1 MSALLVF
8 IKNLRIMD
16 YLTIDMVVEHLRLV
30 DPPPGIIKAIEEGIT
45 KSEKAVYE
53 ILNRSYSDI
62 IEEYG
67 DIPKDI
73 KAATLLLTED
83 FLRKNDHVNYALKSV
98 LERYK
103 K

>member
-1 MSALLVF
+1 
-8 IKNLRIMD
+8 MD
-16 YLTIDMVVEHLRLV
+16 YLTIDMVIEHLRLV
-30 DPPPGIIKAIEEGIT
+30 DPPPSIVKAIEECIT
-45 KSEKAVYE
+45 ESEKAVYE

-62 IEEYG
+62 IKEYG
-67 DIPKDI
+67 EIPKDI

-83 FLRKNDHVNYALKSV
+83 FLRRNEHVNYALKSV

>member
-1 MSALLVF
+1 
-8 IKNLRIMD
+8 
-16 YLTIDMVVEHLRLV
+16 MVVEHLRLV

-53 ILNRSYSDI
+53 ILNRNYSDI

-67 DIPKDI
+67 DIPKDLKI
-73 KAATLLLTED
+73 VTLLLTED
-83 FLRKNDHVNYALKSV
+83 FLRRNEHVNYALKSV

-103 K
+103 KEL

>member
-1 MSALLVF
+1 
-8 IKNLRIMD
+8 MD

-30 DPPPGIIKAIEEGIT
+30 DPPPGILKAIEEGIT

-73 KAATLLLTED
+73 KVITLLLTED
-83 FLRKNDHVNYALKSV
+83 FLRKNDHVNYTLKSM

-103 K
+103 KER

>member
-1 MSALLVF
+1 
-8 IKNLRIMD
+8 MD
-16 YLTIDMVVEHLRLV
+16 YLTIDMVIEHLRLV
-30 DPPPGIIKAIEEGIT
+30 DPPPSIIKAIEEGIT

-62 IEEYG
+62 IEKYG
-67 DIPKDI
+67 EIPKDI

-83 FLRKNDHVNYALKSV
+83 FLRRNEHENYAVKSV

-103 K
+103 KEL

>member
-1 MSALLVF
+1 
-8 IKNLRIMD
+8 MD
-16 YLTIDMVVEHLRLV
+16 YLTIDMVIEHLRLV
-30 DPPPGIIKAIEEGIT
+30 DPPPGIVKAIEEGIT

-83 FLRKNDHVNYALKSV
+83 FLRKNEHVNYALKSV

-103 K
+103 KER

>member
-1 MSALLVF
+1 
-8 IKNLRIMD
+8 MD
-16 YLTIDMVVEHLRLV
+16 YLTIDMVINHLRLV
-30 DPPPGIIKAIEEGIT
+30 DPPPCIIKRIEECIT
-45 KSEKAVYE
+45 TSEKVVYE
-53 ILNRSYSDI
+53 ILNRNYSDI

-73 KAATLLLTED
+73 KVVTLLLTED
-83 FLRKNDHVNYALKSV
+83 FLRRNKHNHAIKSV